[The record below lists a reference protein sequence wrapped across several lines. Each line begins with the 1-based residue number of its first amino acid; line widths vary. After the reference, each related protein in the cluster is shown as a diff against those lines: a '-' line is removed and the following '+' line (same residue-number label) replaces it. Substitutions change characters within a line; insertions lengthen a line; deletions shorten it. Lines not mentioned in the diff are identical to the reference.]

1 MIGMRWA
8 HLISKIAFEQVHH
21 FSGAAMRIV
30 LIRVQ
35 VQQLPVV
42 GSCPVAVVENCHSYS
57 PMNVVQIYLT
67 VRVLSETAT
76 AHDESRSL
84 TGMITSPL
92 LNRSTRRVH
101 VRTYS

>member
-1 MIGMRWA
+1 MIDMRWA

-42 GSCPVAVVENCHSYS
+42 GSCPEAVSENSDS
-57 PMNVVQIYLT
+57 QTPMDVVQIYLT
-67 VRVLSETAT
+67 VRVLSETNGARRV
-76 AHDESRSL
+76 ESL

>member
-1 MIGMRWA
+1 MIDMRWA

-21 FSGAAMRIV
+21 FSGAAMRFV

-42 GSCPVAVVENCHSYS
+42 GSCAVAVAQNSHSQP
-57 PMNVVQIYLT
+57 PMYVVQIYLT

-76 AHDESRSL
+76 PHDESGHSR
-84 TGMITSPL
+84 G
-92 LNRSTRRVH
+92 
-101 VRTYS
+101 